1 LEKFPKA
8 LLLFFSRFS
17 HKIISNF
24 IKAFKNVSSTKMEDV
39 NVISHHP
46 IFTLK
51 IVSAI
56 AHFVLAL
63 K

>member
-24 IKAFKNVSSTKMEDV
+24 INALKNVSSSKMEDV
-39 NVISHHP
+39 DDISYHP

-51 IVSAI
+51 RVSAL